1 MTVAAQTHAFTV
13 SELNRQVRSLLES
26 SFMLIQVQGEISNF
40 VRPSSGH
47 WYFTLKDER
56 AQVRCAMFRNRS
68 QFLKYRPKDGDQVVV
83 RARVSLY
90 EGRGEYQLICEYM
103 EESGIGRLQQAFEE
117 LKRRLLAQGLFAAE
131 HKQPLPPHPRHLG
144 VVTSPTGAAIHDILS
159 VLRRRFPGLPVTLYP
174 TAVQGDEA
182 APGIVRALEQA
193 QRHAAC
199 DVLIVGRG
207 GGSLEDLW
215 PFNDE
220 RVARAIYNCRIP
232 VVSAVGHETDVSIS
246 DFVADVRA
254 PTPSAAAELL
264 SPDSQALQQRLD
276 QARRRLLQRL
286 QQHIGQGRERIR
298 SLQSRLRHP
307 GDRLRERSQRLDE
320 LELRLRR
327 ATQRLLQDRRS
338 RLDRQQ
344 ARLVQIR
351 PERQLQQQRE
361 RIRNLH
367 QQLGRQMQHLL
378 HDKRLRSAALAG
390 QLNAVSPLA
399 TLERGYAI
407 VQDPAGRVIDDVAQV
422 SCGELIETR
431 LARGRLRS
439 TVTET
444 LPPRKPPDA
453 RPAPRPCFVVAC
465 AFSHKQRDL
474 RCLK

>member
-26 SFMLIQVQGEISNF
+26 SFMLVQVQGELSNF

-56 AQVRCAMFRNRS
+56 AQVRCAMFRNRN
-68 QFLKYRPKDGDQVVV
+68 QFLNYRPKDGDQVVV
-83 RARVSLY
+83 RAKVSLY
-90 EGRGEYQLICEYM
+90 EGRGEFQLICEFM
-103 EESGIGRLQQAFEE
+103 EESGVGRLQQAFEE
-117 LKRRLLAQGLFAAE
+117 LKLRLQREGLFATE
-131 HKQPLPPHPRHLG
+131 HKQPLPAHPRHLG
-144 VVTSPTGAAIHDILS
+144 VITSPSGAAIHDILS

-193 QRHAAC
+193 QRHGEC

-220 RVARAIYNCRIP
+220 RVARAIHACRIP
-232 VVSAVGHETDVSIS
+232 VVSAVGHETDVAIS
-246 DFVADVRA
+246 DFVADMRA

-264 SPDSQALQQRLD
+264 SPDTRALQQRLD
-276 QARRRLLQRL
+276 QVRRRLQERLRL
-286 QQHIGQGRERIR
+286 QIGQGRERVR

-320 LELRLRR
+320 LELRLRQ
-327 ATQRLLQDRRS
+327 ATLRLLQERHT

-344 ARLVQIR
+344 SRLRQIR
-351 PERQLQQQRE
+351 PERQLQRQR
-361 RIRNLH
+361 
-367 QQLGRQMQHLL
+367 QQLVGLRQQLERQMRHLL
-378 HDKRLRSAALAG
+378 HDKRLRGAALAG

-407 VQDPAGRVIDDVAQV
+407 VQDSQGRVIEDASQV
-422 SCGELIETR
+422 SVGDIIDTR
-431 LARGRLRS
+431 LARGQLRS
-439 TVTET
+439 QVTET
-444 LPPRKPPDA
+444 FVNKSL
-453 RPAPRPCFVVAC
+453 APEDVTR
-465 AFSHKQRDL
+465 
-474 RCLK
+474 

>member
-1 MTVAAQTHAFTV
+1 MTIAAQAHAFTV
-13 SELNRQVRSLLES
+13 SELNRQVKSLLES

-56 AQVRCAMFRNRS
+56 AQVRCAMFRNRN
-68 QFLKYRPKDGDQVVV
+68 QFLKYRPKDGDQVVL

-90 EGRGEYQLICEYM
+90 EGRGEFQLIGEFM
-103 EESGIGRLQQAFEE
+103 EESGTGRLQQAFEE
-117 LKRRLLAQGLFAAE
+117 LKFRLQREGLFAPE
-131 HKQPLPPHPRHLG
+131 HKQPLPAHPRHLG
-144 VVTSPTGAAIHDILS
+144 VVTSPSGAAIHDILS

-182 APGIVRALEQA
+182 APGIVRALHLA
-193 QRHAAC
+193 QRHAEC

-220 RVARAIYNCRIP
+220 RVARAIHASRIP
-232 VVSAVGHETDVSIS
+232 VVSAVGHETDVSIA

-264 SPDSQALQQRLD
+264 SPDVRALQQRLD
-276 QARRRLLQRL
+276 QARQRL
-286 QQHIGQGRERIR
+286 QDRLRLQIGQGRERVLA
-298 SLQSRLRHP
+298 LQSRLRHP

-320 LELRLRR
+320 LELRLRQ
-327 ATQRLLQDRRS
+327 ATLRLLRERRE
-338 RLDRQQ
+338 RLARQQ
-344 ARLVQIR
+344 ARLRQIR
-351 PERQLQQQRE
+351 PERQLLRQR
-361 RIRNLH
+361 
-367 QQLGRQMQHLL
+367 QQLDGLRQQLERQMRHLL

-407 VQDPAGRVIDDVAQV
+407 VQDTQGRVIEDASQVAA
-422 SCGELIETR
+422 GDIIETR
-431 LARGRLRS
+431 LARGSLRS
-439 TVTET
+439 QVTET
-444 LPPRKPPDA
+444 QAHDE
-453 RPAPRPCFVVAC
+453 
-465 AFSHKQRDL
+465 Q
-474 RCLK
+474 